1 MVEKNPNHTPAA
13 WTREC
18 LSILKSIHPDYRRN
32 RHASGLCIE
41 FVRPDPSGL
50 LISQN
55 FIRKRDNYYLR
66 VALLFSDRCPLPDL
80 YHPLYAGR
88 RFDHNR
94 TVWRQFNDDFGLT
107 RGDSGYPSGVWSF
120 GPWRSNTL
128 ENLARGFAVNEEHLI
143 PRYREALHAGKSR
156 LIPIFEAAR
165 QIVPALDPNLPI
177 SAQAPRFGVTPGAV
191 ESYPLRSAYVE
202 AFTLARGGHWYVG
215 FGPYTDTVD
224 LDSIPPELTVLH
236 SANAFLADS
245 ERLDE
250 MVAISRAL

>member
-13 WTREC
+13 WTTEC
-18 LSILKSIHPDYRRN
+18 LSILKSIHPEYRRN
-32 RHASGLCIE
+32 RHASGPFIE

-50 LISQN
+50 FISQS
-55 FIRKRDNYYLR
+55 FFRKRDDYYLC
-66 VALLFSDRCPLPDL
+66 VALLFSERCPSPSLF
-80 YHPLYAGR
+80 HPLYAGS

-94 TVWRQFNDDFGLT
+94 TVWCQFNDDFGLK

-128 ENLARGFAVNEEHLI
+128 ENLARGFAINEEHLI

-156 LIPIFEAAR
+156 LIRIFDAAR

-177 SAQAPRFGVTPGAV
+177 SAQAPRFGFAPDAV
-191 ESYPLRSAYVE
+191 ESYPLRSARVE
-202 AFTLARGGHWYVG
+202 AFKLARGGHCYVG
-215 FGPYTDTVD
+215 FGPYTNTVD

-236 SANAFLADS
+236 AANAFLTDS